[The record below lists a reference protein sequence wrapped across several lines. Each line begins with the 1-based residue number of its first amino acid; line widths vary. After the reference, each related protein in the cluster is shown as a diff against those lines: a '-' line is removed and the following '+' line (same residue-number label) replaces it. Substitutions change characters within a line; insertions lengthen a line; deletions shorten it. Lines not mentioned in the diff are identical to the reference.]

1 MLRQIKVITM
11 FHGRSANEV
20 ALASAAIVLALVQR
34 LEKKGTLKRE
44 DALALLGDAADRLVA
59 TPSDTTVS
67 STGAADLIR
76 KEFLPKV

>member
-1 MLRQIKVITM
+1 M

-59 TPSDTTVS
+59 TPHDTTAS

-76 KEFLPKV
+76 KEFSPKV

>member
-1 MLRQIKVITM
+1 M

-59 TPSDTTVS
+59 DPAQTT
-67 STGAADLIR
+67 
-76 KEFLPKV
+76 

>member
-1 MLRQIKVITM
+1 M

-20 ALASAAIVLALVQR
+20 ALASAAVVLALLQR

-59 TPSDTTVS
+59 TPRDTTVS

-76 KEFLPKV
+76 REFLSKV

>member
-1 MLRQIKVITM
+1 M

-20 ALASAAIVLALVQR
+20 GLASAAVVLSLIQR

-59 TPSDTTVS
+59 TPRDKTVS
-67 STGAADLIR
+67 MQGAADLIR
-76 KEFLPKV
+76 KEFLTKV

>member
-1 MLRQIKVITM
+1 M

-20 ALASAAIVLALVQR
+20 ALAGAAVVLALVQR

-44 DALALLGDAADRLVA
+44 DALALLGDAADRLIA
-59 TPSDTTVS
+59 IPRDTTVA